1 MWDTFWPDVLV
12 AVIGAFL
19 TVGIA
24 YGTFL
29 LQQRRTEKQV
39 LTNLIHDLHH
49 RRALRAFA
57 AKRGQGASESD
68 DFKRTSAGVVEVR
81 EQIRTARNSLPPRS
95 NASPTLSRMFV
106 ACNRHLSESSRD
118 PDGYQIHLMTLRAS
132 LEAGVVE
139 TCSKVRGLEPMQP
152 GAAAN

>member
-1 MWDTFWPDVLV
+1 MWETFWPDLLVTVLG
-12 AVIGAFL
+12 AVL

-29 LQQRRTEKQV
+29 LQQKRTERQV

-57 AKRGQGASESD
+57 PKRGNGASESD
-68 DFKRTSAGVVEVR
+68 DFKRTSASVLEVR

-95 NASPTLSRMFV
+95 NASPTLSKMLV
-106 ACNRHLSESSRD
+106 ACNRHLRESARD
-118 PDGYQIHLMTLRAS
+118 PDGYQTHLMMLRTS
-132 LEAGVVE
+132 LESRVVE
-139 TCSKVRGLEPMQP
+139 ICSKVRGLEPMQP
-152 GAAAN
+152 GAAAD